1 MYSGT
6 SKHIVAHQ
14 SIATGDTAVP
24 YILPT
29 PQVQPSSSVLVVLSA
44 ELGDAVIRDGELL
57 LGGGEDYSE
66 VVGVLEALQQE
77 RGWREPNKPRE
88 QKETVRECGTEKGER
103 TT

>member
-1 MYSGT
+1 MELART
-6 SKHIVAHQ
+6 C
-14 SIATGDTAVP
+14 TAP
-24 YILPT
+24 NAKCGPESCFSD
-29 PQVQPSSSVLVVLSA
+29 PRSVLDVLGA